1 MSEKLNENRLMKS
14 IISALVKGK
23 GKQAAKIASAISP
36 GIGKKVLNLIK
47 DINALQKE
55 IQADKKKNP
64 KRYSRYDKLGL

>member
-23 GKQAAKIASAISP
+23 GKQAAKIASTISP

-47 DINALQKE
+47 DISALQKE